1 MNFIAQKYG
10 LSVHVLS
17 EVGMLADLDILDLR
31 SNKMNGPTIEK
42 KHFTKFKHLLLSGNS
57 LTFAG

>member
-1 MNFIAQKYG
+1 MNFIATQKYG

-17 EVGMLADLDILDLR
+17 EVGMLADLAILDLR

-42 KHFTKFKHLLLSGNS
+42 K
-57 LTFAG
+57 TFYEI